1 MCLAPNK
8 QPDQPTLPKSI
19 QKQEMRKAATDK
31 HKIGVWNC
39 AGLSHERYQYL
50 QGQGFDVLALLELH
64 GSPVKWEGRKLIVSE
79 RPEEGD
85 PASGVAIMLS
95 PRMQKDVLAFGK
107 VGSRIVW
114 VRIKGKFHNYFI
126 VAAYIPHAY
135 RKEPPFRED
144 THELLSQTIQLAK
157 STDCVMVLTDANGR
171 LQRGSEGVGKYCLHP
186 RVDKS
191 GELLHNLMM
200 ENDLVA
206 ASTFFRSK
214 SKSKLSL
221 GNASYIM
228 AKSVESTQPPA
239 QIDYILVSKRWFNSV
254 TNCQVEWRHSIHRYG
269 FRYDHGLISMD
280 FRQRVQRPKL
290 CTLKPDFSSLND
302 EDVKTEFDKSI
313 KDSMEKK
320 EKIEE
325 SSTSDLLKK
334 LQESMKIAIDELPRI
349 PRKRGKIRTNSEE
362 TKQLFRERESILH
375 KLISRGVS
383 RKSNI
388 WRETKAEY
396 NQSIFKACREDWR
409 KHIYGILDNIEESID
424 KGDYKAVFQGVK
436 KLTGKG
442 KGSCRAPTRDAK
454 GNLLADPKEL
464 AEAWR
469 QFAVEKFS
477 KTEAEVKRGDM
488 PDLGDPLTRENDVPS
503 DEDLEICLKALAKA
517 KAVGVDGI
525 PVEAYRASESAKAAL
540 FQLIREIW
548 RKEIVPDTLTRGIF
562 VPFYKNKGSSDDMS
576 KYRFICLLNHAY
588 KVLSCLVLRKMM
600 KALEE
605 FLPET
610 QAGFRAKRSTSDNI
624 YVLAKLIDFVIGE
637 DAQMIATFI
646 DFVAAFDTVS
656 HHFLDQALAEAKVP
670 DKCRAILRAIYESAT
685 AMVRVTNA
693 DGSYEF
699 SNVFPVDRGVIQGDI
714 VSPSCFTAALHL
726 IRILY
731 DVKGGT
737 KMGDLSV
744 DCLEYADDAALLDN
758 LVELATERIS
768 TLEEGALT
776 SADMVISRPKTE
788 VMQIRRQEAPA
799 LVTVERI
806 DELVESGD
814 LKFKCDKCSA
824 GFHNKLGLS
833 IHKARWCGEERR
845 EIFERQ
851 YVVEKILDARGP
863 PRTRFLKIK
872 WEGYDLDEDE
882 KLNWEPIR
890 HLIGTAE
897 NEMEKFWLS
906 RPDLNIES
914 NIHDPTEHR
923 CCFCNKFYKRAQ
935 DLKSHHTKGCDC
947 KPQSTAMGTRTAKAV
962 VRKEMK
968 LKQAD
973 RESVFAGD
981 HELKNVFDFTYLGH
995 MFQAN
1000 GEGDFAIETRCKK
1013 AKTTF
1018 GRLHEFWS
1026 CSTLPMKAK
1035 LRMYQCCVWSTVTYG
1050 NVAWKL
1056 TKKTC
1061 STLRN
1066 WNAKNLA
1073 IITGKTVYDETKE
1086 PTMDLIRYLR
1096 ALRLKWVGHVL
1107 RRGENFPARRAMMME
1122 QQPYEEGSILEN
1134 TPKHGSM
1141 AELIE
1146 LAEDREKWRL
1156 EVNSLKPGSIANPET
1171 VVSVFTTSSA
1181 LRRSARVAARGTEN
1195 P

>member
-1 MCLAPNK
+1 
-8 QPDQPTLPKSI
+8 
-19 QKQEMRKAATDK
+19 
-31 HKIGVWNC
+31 
-39 AGLSHERYQYL
+39 
-50 QGQGFDVLALLELH
+50 
-64 GSPVKWEGRKLIVSE
+64 
-79 RPEEGD
+79 
-85 PASGVAIMLS
+85 
-95 PRMQKDVLAFGK
+95 
-107 VGSRIVW
+107 
-114 VRIKGKFHNYFI
+114 
-126 VAAYIPHAY
+126 
-135 RKEPPFRED
+135 
-144 THELLSQTIQLAK
+144 
-157 STDCVMVLTDANGR
+157 
-171 LQRGSEGVGKYCLHP
+171 
-186 RVDKS
+186 
-191 GELLHNLMM
+191 
-200 ENDLVA
+200 
-206 ASTFFRSK
+206 
-214 SKSKLSL
+214 
-221 GNASYIM
+221 
-228 AKSVESTQPPA
+228 
-239 QIDYILVSKRWFNSV
+239 
-254 TNCQVEWRHSIHRYG
+254 
-269 FRYDHGLISMD
+269 
-280 FRQRVQRPKL
+280 
-290 CTLKPDFSSLND
+290 
-302 EDVKTEFDKSI
+302 
-313 KDSMEKK
+313 
-320 EKIEE
+320 
-325 SSTSDLLKK
+325 
-334 LQESMKIAIDELPRI
+334 
-349 PRKRGKIRTNSEE
+349 
-362 TKQLFRERESILH
+362 
-375 KLISRGVS
+375 
-383 RKSNI
+383 
-388 WRETKAEY
+388 
-396 NQSIFKACREDWR
+396 
-409 KHIYGILDNIEESID
+409 
-424 KGDYKAVFQGVK
+424 
-436 KLTGKG
+436 
-442 KGSCRAPTRDAK
+442 
-454 GNLLADPKEL
+454 
-464 AEAWR
+464 
-469 QFAVEKFS
+469 
-477 KTEAEVKRGDM
+477 
-488 PDLGDPLTRENDVPS
+488 
-503 DEDLEICLKALAKA
+503 
-517 KAVGVDGI
+517 
-525 PVEAYRASESAKAAL
+525 
-540 FQLIREIW
+540 
-548 RKEIVPDTLTRGIF
+548 
-562 VPFYKNKGSSDDMS
+562 MS

-973 RESVFAGD
+973 RESVFA
-981 HELKNVFDFTYLGH
+981 
-995 MFQAN
+995 
-1000 GEGDFAIETRCKK
+1000 
-1013 AKTTF
+1013 
-1018 GRLHEFWS
+1018 
-1026 CSTLPMKAK
+1026 
-1035 LRMYQCCVWSTVTYG
+1035 LR
-1050 NVAWKL
+1050 
-1056 TKKTC
+1056 
-1061 STLRN
+1061 
-1066 WNAKNLA
+1066 
-1073 IITGKTVYDETKE
+1073 
-1086 PTMDLIRYLR
+1086 
-1096 ALRLKWVGHVL
+1096 
-1107 RRGENFPARRAMMME
+1107 
-1122 QQPYEEGSILEN
+1122 
-1134 TPKHGSM
+1134 
-1141 AELIE
+1141 
-1146 LAEDREKWRL
+1146 
-1156 EVNSLKPGSIANPET
+1156 
-1171 VVSVFTTSSA
+1171 
-1181 LRRSARVAARGTEN
+1181 
-1195 P
+1195 

>member
-1 MCLAPNK
+1 MNNIKMCLAPNK
-8 QPDQPTLPKSI
+8 QTDQPTLPNPI

-95 PRMQKDVLAFGK
+95 PRMQKDVLASGK

-436 KLTGKG
+436 RLTGKV
-442 KGSCRAPTRDAK
+442 KAAAEPRQEMQKVTYLLIQK
-454 GNLLADPKEL
+454 NLQKHGDSS
-464 AEAWR
+464 
-469 QFAVEKFS
+469 QS
-477 KTEAEVKRGDM
+477 KSSQKQKQRSSV
-488 PDLGDPLTRENDVPS
+488 V
-503 DEDLEICLKALAKA
+503 ICL
-517 KAVGVDGI
+517 
-525 PVEAYRASESAKAAL
+525 
-540 FQLIREIW
+540 IW
-548 RKEIVPDTLTRGIF
+548 
-562 VPFYKNKGSSDDMS
+562 
-576 KYRFICLLNHAY
+576 
-588 KVLSCLVLRKMM
+588 
-600 KALEE
+600 
-605 FLPET
+605 ET
-610 QAGFRAKRSTSDNI
+610 
-624 YVLAKLIDFVIGE
+624 
-637 DAQMIATFI
+637 
-646 DFVAAFDTVS
+646 
-656 HHFLDQALAEAKVP
+656 P
-670 DKCRAILRAIYESAT
+670 
-685 AMVRVTNA
+685 
-693 DGSYEF
+693 
-699 SNVFPVDRGVIQGDI
+699 
-714 VSPSCFTAALHL
+714 
-726 IRILY
+726 
-731 DVKGGT
+731 
-737 KMGDLSV
+737 
-744 DCLEYADDAALLDN
+744 
-758 LVELATERIS
+758 
-768 TLEEGALT
+768 
-776 SADMVISRPKTE
+776 
-788 VMQIRRQEAPA
+788 
-799 LVTVERI
+799 
-806 DELVESGD
+806 
-814 LKFKCDKCSA
+814 
-824 GFHNKLGLS
+824 
-833 IHKARWCGEERR
+833 
-845 EIFERQ
+845 
-851 YVVEKILDARGP
+851 
-863 PRTRFLKIK
+863 
-872 WEGYDLDEDE
+872 
-882 KLNWEPIR
+882 
-890 HLIGTAE
+890 
-897 NEMEKFWLS
+897 
-906 RPDLNIES
+906 
-914 NIHDPTEHR
+914 
-923 CCFCNKFYKRAQ
+923 
-935 DLKSHHTKGCDC
+935 
-947 KPQSTAMGTRTAKAV
+947 
-962 VRKEMK
+962 
-968 LKQAD
+968 
-973 RESVFAGD
+973 
-981 HELKNVFDFTYLGH
+981 
-995 MFQAN
+995 
-1000 GEGDFAIETRCKK
+1000 
-1013 AKTTF
+1013 
-1018 GRLHEFWS
+1018 
-1026 CSTLPMKAK
+1026 
-1035 LRMYQCCVWSTVTYG
+1035 
-1050 NVAWKL
+1050 
-1056 TKKTC
+1056 
-1061 STLRN
+1061 
-1066 WNAKNLA
+1066 
-1073 IITGKTVYDETKE
+1073 
-1086 PTMDLIRYLR
+1086 
-1096 ALRLKWVGHVL
+1096 
-1107 RRGENFPARRAMMME
+1107 
-1122 QQPYEEGSILEN
+1122 
-1134 TPKHGSM
+1134 
-1141 AELIE
+1141 
-1146 LAEDREKWRL
+1146 
-1156 EVNSLKPGSIANPET
+1156 
-1171 VVSVFTTSSA
+1171 
-1181 LRRSARVAARGTEN
+1181 
-1195 P
+1195 